1 VSAQVEETKGGV
13 SSNGVVNTDQNPEK
27 KPYGYKQ
34 MKPEETKEFKSLSKL
49 EKTIGTFADESKEDE
64 ALVDTETAK

>member
-1 VSAQVEETKGGV
+1 
-13 SSNGVVNTDQNPEK
+13 
-27 KPYGYKQ
+27 